1 MMPAYQEMYLSRAQ
15 QVVGEVFEFG
25 INHFNIS
32 GKLFLQMFVVSSAS
46 KRLEVGEPSYI
57 AGKSGKDIAYEIIN
71 ETYGKMI
78 MEDKGDY
85 ITNSIEYWIGW
96 AVAYYQWYSS
106 RKYSEI
112 FQVVSYEDLL
122 RMYYTLHE
130 ADITK
135 FVEVLNEKIK
145 EFFLETNLKR
155 IRLVANITQLEL
167 SKRSGVSLRSI
178 QMYEQRNKDINK
190 ASIETVY
197 KLARTLGCT
206 MEDLIEKK
214 V

>member
-15 QVVGEVFEFG
+15 QVVGEVFEYG

-78 MEDKGDY
+78 MEDKDDY

-130 ADITK
+130 ADISK

-155 IRLVANITQLEL
+155 IRLIANITQLEL

-206 MEDLIEKK
+206 MEDLVEKK